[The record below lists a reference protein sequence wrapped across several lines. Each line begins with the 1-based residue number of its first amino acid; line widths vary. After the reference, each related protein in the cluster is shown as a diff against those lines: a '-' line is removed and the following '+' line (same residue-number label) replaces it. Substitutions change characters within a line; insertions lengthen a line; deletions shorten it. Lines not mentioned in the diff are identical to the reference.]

1 MSASDDTLDTD
12 SRAAAARR
20 AEPSDRGFIV
30 VGTAPDASSALLGA
44 WLPLLHGDRAMLLG
58 RTGDD
63 ANDRLTTVRQR
74 PGVNEKGPDLDD
86 PFLSRDQLRITA
98 RADGIH
104 VENVGKR
111 ELLVGN
117 RVVDEATVNEG
128 EVVEVKGRLLLL
140 AARRPRVT
148 PALQNLSKERPA
160 FGAADTHGFVGES
173 IAAWRLRD
181 SAAFVA
187 ARSAHVLLLGAS
199 GTGKEIVARSI
210 HALSKGSKRLVS
222 RNAATLPSG
231 LIDAELFGHVANYPN
246 AGMPE
251 RPGLVGE
258 ADGGTLF
265 LDEIGELPA
274 ELATKLL
281 RVLDERGEYQRLGD
295 TRTRNSK
302 FRLIAATNREVTALK
317 SDVAARFK
325 LRIMTPG
332 LEERREDIPLLAR
345 HLLQRAAAEDPAIG
359 ERFFAHWD
367 GRTGEPRIA
376 LDLMRT
382 LVLHAYSTH
391 IRELEVLLWAALS
404 ESSGDTAEL
413 VPEVERALTEGA
425 PSQAPRVDV
434 RDLTAEVIR
443 AAIERAGSHERAWRD
458 LGLANRH
465 VLKRLVKKH
474 GLRD

>member
-1 MSASDDTLDTD
+1 MGASDDTLDTD
-12 SRAAAARR
+12 SRR
-20 AEPSDRGFIV
+20 AGQRPEPKDPGFVIV
-30 VGTAPDASSALLGA
+30 GAAPDAGPALLGA
-44 WLPLLHGDRAMLLG
+44 WLPLLHGDRPMVLG
-58 RTGDD
+58 RGV
-63 ANDRLTTVRQR
+63 RPIRQR
-74 PGVNEKGPDLDD
+74 PGVNEDGPEIDD
-86 PFLSRDQLRITA
+86 PFLSRDQLRLTA

-104 VENVGKR
+104 VENLGRR
-111 ELLVGN
+111 ELLIDGRSVE
-117 RVVDEATVNEG
+117 EATVKEG
-128 EVVEVKGRLLLL
+128 DVVEVKGRLLLL
-140 AARRPRVT
+140 AARRPRVM
-148 PALQNLSKERPA
+148 PALKSLPKERPA
-160 FGAADTHGFVGES
+160 FGAADAHGFVGES
-173 IAAWRLRD
+173 FAAWRLRD

-199 GTGKEIVARSI
+199 GTGKEIVARSV

-265 LDEIGELPA
+265 LDEIGELPP

-281 RVLDERGEYQRLGD
+281 RVLDDRGEYQRLGD
-295 TRTRNSK
+295 TRARSSK
-302 FRLIAATNREVTALK
+302 FRLIAATNRAVTALK

-345 HLLQRAAAEDPAIG
+345 HLLQRAAMEDPAVG
-359 ERFFAHWD
+359 ERFFAGWD
-367 GRTGEPRIA
+367 GKTGEPRIA

-391 IRELEVLLWAALS
+391 IRELDVLLWAALS
-404 ESSGDTAEL
+404 ESTGDTAEL
-413 VPEVERALTEGA
+413 VPEVEAALTEGA
-425 PSQAPRVDV
+425 PSQEPRVDV
-434 RDLTAEVIR
+434 RDLSADVIR
-443 AAIERAGSHERAWRD
+443 AAIAKAGSQEQAWRD